1 MRYPAH
7 EIAGMR
13 FGRLVALECTDDRRR
28 GTLLWL
34 CRCDCGNQHKTI
46 AASLVAGRTR
56 SCGCLAAELAAAR
69 TRTHG
74 GYWKRAHSSWT
85 QIKQRCN
92 NPNNPRFADYGGR
105 GIKVCERWEKF
116 ETFFADMGERPA
128 GFSIERLDND
138 KGYEPSNCKWASRS
152 EQNNNRRA
160 LKRMSVEFNGE
171 VLLTHVLAKRFGLH
185 PSTISNRFKRGLRGD
200 ALVAPA

>member
-1 MRYPAH
+1 MKPPKH
-7 EIAGMR
+7 DLTGLR
-13 FGRLVALECTDDRRR
+13 FGRLIAISPSGRRC
-28 GTLLWL
+28 GAQLWT
-34 CRCDCGNQHKTI
+34 CACDCGKSVVTI
-46 AASLVAGRTR
+46 ARSLRLGATR

-85 QIKQRCN
+85 QIKQRCG

-105 GIKVCERWEKF
+105 GIKVCERWHLF
-116 ETFFADMGERPA
+116 ENFFIDMGERPA

-138 KGYEPSNCKWASRS
+138 KDYELSNCKWASRS

-160 LKRMSVEFNGE
+160 LRRMSVEFNGE
-171 VLLTHVLAKRFGLH
+171 ILLTHVLAKRFGIH

-200 ALVAPA
+200 ALVAPV